1 MRYILNDTE
10 TIGLNPPPVGSGVVQ
25 VAWVELDSEAR
36 IIGQGSSLVNPGC
49 DIHPEA
55 SKVHGLY
62 ADDVKDAP
70 NLEDVYKWDDPVV
83 SIGHNC
89 VTGDHK
95 ILTTE
100 GWVRFDTLVGDTVV
114 AAVWGTDNKIKFET
128 CQVLRHDYVGPMLKY
143 SSLFHAGI
151 YTPNHKIV
159 NSKSKSL
166 LNGGTPEWEATD
178 ALSYSKVP
186 PNSVVVPSCGLYEPE
201 NPLDITPR
209 QARILEAIRAD
220 SNIEKYS
227 IRWALTKLRK
237 VERLKNLLDSEGLP
251 YSINLRKD
259 GAYRVALLA
268 CAFRNKASALLGS
281 GKGKRLGSWILDLTL
296 EARVAYLD
304 ETSYWDGAVFERESS
319 QKNKKQTAISTQH
332 SAEAYWL
339 QIAAITSGFTSKVYI
354 DKPNTRGFSLETS
367 VLSKATIRDRKYVK
381 TLYSPEVVQGRGMVY
396 CLKTSTGAFMVSREG
411 AAWVTGNSSFDV
423 KFLAPCYSN
432 LVGSLCT
439 LSLARQYIPKAPNH
453 KLGTLVEYLELEKRQ
468 LHDALADVQS
478 TLDVLHWIM
487 TYTQMPLDKLVKL
500 AAKPKVVYKM
510 PFGKYKDRAIVSLP
524 LDYIRYFDDKE
535 IDHNLRLAFDQQIRL
550 RS

>member
-70 NLEDVYKWDDPVV
+70 NLEDIYKWDDPVV
-83 SIGHNC
+83 SIGH
-89 VTGDHK
+89 
-95 ILTTE
+95 
-100 GWVRFDTLVGDTVV
+100 
-114 AAVWGTDNKIKFET
+114 
-128 CQVLRHDYVGPMLKY
+128 
-143 SSLFHAGI
+143 
-151 YTPNHKIV
+151 
-159 NSKSKSL
+159 
-166 LNGGTPEWEATD
+166 
-178 ALSYSKVP
+178 
-186 PNSVVVPSCGLYEPE
+186 
-201 NPLDITPR
+201 
-209 QARILEAIRAD
+209 
-220 SNIEKYS
+220 
-227 IRWALTKLRK
+227 
-237 VERLKNLLDSEGLP
+237 
-251 YSINLRKD
+251 
-259 GAYRVALLA
+259 
-268 CAFRNKASALLGS
+268 
-281 GKGKRLGSWILDLTL
+281 
-296 EARVAYLD
+296 
-304 ETSYWDGAVFERESS
+304 
-319 QKNKKQTAISTQH
+319 ST
-332 SAEAYWL
+332 
-339 QIAAITSGFTSKVYI
+339 
-354 DKPNTRGFSLETS
+354 
-367 VLSKATIRDRKYVK
+367 
-381 TLYSPEVVQGRGMVY
+381 
-396 CLKTSTGAFMVSREG
+396 
-411 AAWVTGNSSFDV
+411 SFDI

-500 AAKPKVVYKM
+500 SAKPKVVYKM

>member
-83 SIGHNC
+83 SIGHN
-89 VTGDHK
+89 T
-95 ILTTE
+95 
-100 GWVRFDTLVGDTVV
+100 
-114 AAVWGTDNKIKFET
+114 
-128 CQVLRHDYVGPMLKY
+128 
-143 SSLFHAGI
+143 
-151 YTPNHKIV
+151 
-159 NSKSKSL
+159 
-166 LNGGTPEWEATD
+166 
-178 ALSYSKVP
+178 
-186 PNSVVVPSCGLYEPE
+186 
-201 NPLDITPR
+201 
-209 QARILEAIRAD
+209 
-220 SNIEKYS
+220 
-227 IRWALTKLRK
+227 
-237 VERLKNLLDSEGLP
+237 
-251 YSINLRKD
+251 
-259 GAYRVALLA
+259 
-268 CAFRNKASALLGS
+268 
-281 GKGKRLGSWILDLTL
+281 
-296 EARVAYLD
+296 
-304 ETSYWDGAVFERESS
+304 
-319 QKNKKQTAISTQH
+319 
-332 SAEAYWL
+332 
-339 QIAAITSGFTSKVYI
+339 
-354 DKPNTRGFSLETS
+354 
-367 VLSKATIRDRKYVK
+367 
-381 TLYSPEVVQGRGMVY
+381 
-396 CLKTSTGAFMVSREG
+396 
-411 AAWVTGNSSFDV
+411 SFDV

-453 KLGTLVEYLELEKRQ
+453 KLGTLVEYLDLEKRQ

-487 TYTQMPLDKLVKL
+487 NYTQMPLDKLVKL